1 MRATLAVVLRA
12 STMMR
17 RKAHVSDRRTCR
29 RPVRGDGRAGGTG
42 DRAVKHPDDRAT
54 RIWCTG
60 RDLHLFTKT
69 GMVSTLAE
77 HRPSHEQREL
87 EKTSSGTPR
96 CLRNRS
102 TSRQPHMGCWTPEA
116 ESPLIGSDRPIWG
129 ASSTRAFCLCSPW
142 RSHRRAHHGRKGA
155 RADGAARLLLF
166 ALACPLSG
174 PRMYADAVATPPVF
188 PVFWELPPS
197 PVAVSPTVAPIVVVS
212 GGAAFRPEQE
222 DDRAQEYLDTKL
234 TCPCDGWRAR
244 RSPNRRAPS
253 GSGARWLR
261 RVSPCVALGCPNGRE
276 NACQNARGGL
286 PS

>member
-1 MRATLAVVLRA
+1 MRATLAVALRA

-87 EKTSSGTPR
+87 EKTSIRESGTPR

-142 RSHRRAHHGRKGA
+142 RSPRRAHHGRRGA

-197 PVAVSPTVAPIVVVS
+197 PVAVSPTVTP
-212 GGAAFRPEQE
+212 
-222 DDRAQEYLDTKL
+222 
-234 TCPCDGWRAR
+234 
-244 RSPNRRAPS
+244 
-253 GSGARWLR
+253 
-261 RVSPCVALGCPNGRE
+261 
-276 NACQNARGGL
+276 
-286 PS
+286 